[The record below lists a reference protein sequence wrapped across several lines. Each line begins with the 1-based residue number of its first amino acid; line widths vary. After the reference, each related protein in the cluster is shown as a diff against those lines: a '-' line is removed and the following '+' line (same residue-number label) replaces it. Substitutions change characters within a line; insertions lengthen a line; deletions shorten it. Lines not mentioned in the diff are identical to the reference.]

1 MSRLLF
7 TNYVGHRKCQASIR
21 TEKLFVLSLFFNSDT
36 GTHAHTHTRTGAY
49 LCTNTHRGQKCCLLS
64 DSRFVVTGVMG
75 KKTWQPDKDRRRNLS
90 LLSSIFEGIDK
101 SRHFNLPGQNKCFE
115 ALLAGPGQPN
125 GLLLKWQKQHQSA
138 DVSYRHHFLMDPW
151 PNSFYGKTG
160 HTLCLSV

>member
-21 TEKLFVLSLFFNSDT
+21 KEKLFVLSLFFNSDT

-64 DSRFVVTGVMG
+64 DSRFVVTGVMEKRPG
-75 KKTWQPDKDRRRNLS
+75 NLTKTDGEISLSFLQSSRALIRAGILICQVKTNASRPCWQAQDNL
-90 LLSSIFEGIDK
+90 
-101 SRHFNLPGQNKCFE
+101 
-115 ALLAGPGQPN
+115 N
-125 GLLLKWQKQHQSA
+125 GLLLQWQKQHQSA